1 MFNLQFSV
9 IILLFYS
16 FNRVSGYAY
25 YMLNA
30 IHCSSTPLKLGYSSI
45 MSGTVVSD
53 TSGKKITA
61 VITNNGVSLT
71 SGSTCNSGETLTIG
85 VNSFKSS
92 TGSLVMEA
100 HGIFFN
106 SHGYFSIENHILMK
120 I

>member
-1 MFNLQFSV
+1 MINLQFSV

-30 IHCSSTPLKLGYSSI
+30 IHCSSTPLKLGYSPI
-45 MSGTVVSD
+45 MASGGTVVSD
-53 TSGKKITA
+53 TSSKKITA
-61 VITNNGVSLT
+61 VRTSSGVSLT

-106 SHGYFSIENHILMK
+106 ALIYFY
-120 I
+120 